1 MEVILWNRQECGNAW
16 AHQQDRCLLL
26 CVQRNERNTAKVSQ
40 HYLQW
45 VSYVYVSDQTVRNQ
59 LHKAGIRA
67 QYPSVVPVL
76 IHQCCAAQLAFTRE
90 QQDWQVHYC
99 YPILLIDV
107 AGNIMFSMVSPGHP
121 FWCFLVNSRHTARCW
136 AVSTGP
142 ASGGHVLIKASEYP
156 TGGYFVGIQQ
166 CS

>member
-1 MEVILWNRQECGNAW
+1 MVLPAQSVEHGGDTGKQAGVWKCMSPPAGPVSAPLCAGKWEEYSQSLTT
-16 AHQQDRCLLL
+16 LLP
-26 CVQRNERNTAKVSQ
+26 VG
-40 HYLQW
+40 
-45 VSYVYVSDQTVRNQ
+45 YVYVSDQTVRNQ

-76 IHQCCAAQLAFTRE
+76 IHQRCAAQLAFTRE

-142 ASGGHVLIKASEYP
+142 A
-156 TGGYFVGIQQ
+156 
-166 CS
+166 